1 MYLDNCAVRSLQK
14 DLIPPAH
21 RPLSVIG
28 EWNVPVAQ
36 HRLESFYIIDAKRN
50 MAPFNRVQ
58 ALLFS
63 ESYPEVLLG
72 DVKLRRPVGEEFDL
86 ITVP

>member
-1 MYLDNCAVRSLQK
+1 
-14 DLIPPAH
+14 
-21 RPLSVIG
+21 
-28 EWNVPVAQ
+28 
-36 HRLESFYIIDAKRN
+36 